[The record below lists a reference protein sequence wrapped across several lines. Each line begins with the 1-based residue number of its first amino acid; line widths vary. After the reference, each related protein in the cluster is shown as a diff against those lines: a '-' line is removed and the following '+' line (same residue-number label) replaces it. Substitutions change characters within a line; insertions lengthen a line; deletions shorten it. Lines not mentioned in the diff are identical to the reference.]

1 MEGEQRREAT
11 EAAGGGKTG
20 EEARI
25 RKVVVV
31 VVAVDESDVSL
42 HALSWAIDHLLK
54 SAANT
59 LVLLH
64 AQRAIDHFIYPAA
77 GHAVYATTSVL
88 VSIKKAQEENS
99 RNVISRAMQICREKQ
114 VDAKTAI
121 VDGDAKEVICQAAEQ
136 MQADLLVVGSRGL
149 GTIKRIF
156 LGSVSDYVA
165 HHAKCPVLI
174 VKPPKENHQ

>member
-11 EAAGGGKTG
+11 EAAGAEGGKTG

-31 VVAVDESDVSL
+31 VAAVDESDVSL

-77 GHAVYATTSVL
+77 GHVL

-149 GTIKRIF
+149 GTIKRTF

>member
-77 GHAVYATTSVL
+77 GHGTALFFLLFYFFL
-88 VSIKKAQEENS
+88 VFLYLSEPAETEEQNA
-99 RNVISRAMQICREKQ
+99 R
-114 VDAKTAI
+114 T
-121 VDGDAKEVICQAAEQ
+121 
-136 MQADLLVVGSRGL
+136 VVGR
-149 GTIKRIF
+149 
-156 LGSVSDYVA
+156 
-165 HHAKCPVLI
+165 
-174 VKPPKENHQ
+174 